1 MALDVGGPSPPAASP
16 RAVAPRHRAGTR
28 TRGRSWA
35 RSARPGRTALVYTAA
50 GAGYLALSVVLW
62 WHVWTAQPT
71 STATCGCGDPA
82 LFTWFLEWP
91 AYAISHGHNLF
102 YSTALFHPGGINL
115 LSNTSVLAV
124 GVPLAPVTWL
134 FGPVAS
140 LNVANTLAPVLS
152 ALGAFWLLRRW
163 VRWSPAAFVGGL
175 LFGFSPFVVESL
187 GYSHLM
193 TASLALLPLMLGCF
207 DELLV
212 RQRYSPWWLGAALG
226 LLAVLEFFISTEV
239 LVIVVLASVMGIVLL
254 VLGRV
259 VGHRADLA
267 ARARYA
273 GRGLVLAGGLAV
285 AVLAYPT
292 WFALAGPAHLS
303 GRIWPNI
310 PVIGG
315 YTARSF
321 VTPTVANE
329 RSLLLEIGGYF
340 GHPLPSSSYIGWG
353 MLAVLAAGALIWR
366 RDRRLWFFGSLA
378 VVTALFSLGER
389 KHQWVPWQLF
399 DRAPV
404 LDNVVEQRFI
414 AVTYLCLAVML
425 AVVLDHCRRAVPPGR
440 TGGAVG
446 AEGVG
451 EAPVGPARP
460 RPTGGA
466 RWALSLGAVVLA
478 AGVALG
484 PVVAAVAPAMPFAAR
499 PVDLPQW
506 FALHGPR
513 LAPGRVLLAMP
524 TPFSGI
530 QSAMAWQAVNRL
542 HYAQAGGG
550 GPQGTPGRAGREE
563 PGFVLLAA
571 LGFGFNRPPAGT
583 PAQYAAVRQ
592 AIRAWEVTTVVIPD
606 RSGPAIV
613 VGHDPHYAVGFMT
626 AALGARPVYQDHAWV
641 WPEVDLGRPALEVPV
656 GTLTTCNDQAVR
668 EHRRPS
674 VMPACVNAA
683 AGRHRPPA
691 VTARPPVGA

>member
-1 MALDVGGPSPPAASP
+1 MALDVGGPSPPPANPTADARP
-16 RAVAPRHRAGTR
+16 HRGGAPAHQRR
-28 TRGRSWA
+28 
-35 RSARPGRTALVYTAA
+35 RPGRPGRSLLVYLAA
-50 GAGYLALSVVLW
+50 GCGYLGLSVVLW

-124 GVPLAPVTWL
+124 GVPLTPVTWL
-134 FGPVAS
+134 FGPVAA
-140 LNVANTLAPVLS
+140 LNVANTAMPVLS
-152 ALGAFWLLRRW
+152 ALAAFWVLGRW
-163 VRWSPAAFVGGL
+163 VRWCPAAFVGGL
-175 LFGFSPFVVESL
+175 LFGFSPFVLESL

-193 TASLALLPLMLGCF
+193 TSSLALLPLMLACF

-212 RQRYSPWWLGAALG
+212 RQRYSAWWLGTALG
-226 LLAVLEFFISTEV
+226 LLAVVEFFVSTEV
-239 LVIVVLASVMGIVLL
+239 LVIVVMASVMGIVLL
-254 VLGRV
+254 VAGLA
-259 VGHRADLA
+259 VGHRRELV
-267 ARARYA
+267 ARAGYA
-273 GRGLVLAGGLAV
+273 GRGLGTAGVV
-285 AVLAYPT
+285 AVTLLAYPT

-321 VTPTVANE
+321 VSPTPADSK
-329 RSLLLEIGGYF
+329 SLLLEIGGYL
-340 GHPLPSSSYIGWG
+340 GRPLPSSSYIGWG
-353 MLAVLAAGALIWR
+353 IVVVLVAGTLVWR
-366 RDRRLWFFGSLA
+366 RDRRLWFFGALGL
-378 VVTALFSLGER
+378 VTAVFSLGER
-389 KHQWVPWQLF
+389 AHQWVPWQLF

-404 LDNVVEQRFI
+404 LDNVVEQRFV
-414 AVTYLCLAVML
+414 AVTYLCLAVAL
-425 AVVLDHCRRAVPPGR
+425 AVILDHCRWAFAADRVADDAPGRPPGTAR
-440 TGGAVG
+440 AGGSAM
-446 AEGVG
+446 
-451 EAPVGPARP
+451 
-460 RPTGGA
+460 T
-466 RWALSLGAVVLA
+466 RWVLPFGAVVVA
-478 AGVALG
+478 AAVALG
-484 PVVAAVAPAMPFAAR
+484 PIVAAVAPTMPFAAR

-506 FALHGPR
+506 FAVQGPR

-583 PAQYAAVRQ
+583 RGQYAAVRQ
-592 AIRAWEVTTVVIPD
+592 ALGAWGVTTVVIPD
-606 RSGPAIV
+606 RRGPAILD
-613 VGHDPHYAVGFMT
+613 GHDPHYAVGFMT
-626 AALGARPVYQDHAWV
+626 AALGQVPDYQDHAWV
-641 WPEVDLGRPALEVPV
+641 WPAVDLGRGALEVPV
-656 GTLTTCNDQAVR
+656 GTLAACNTLAVGNPG
-668 EHRRPS
+668 RPS
-674 VMPACVNAA
+674 VMAGCVAA
-683 AGRHRPPA
+683 AARHRSSG
-691 VTARPPVGA
+691 RPRA